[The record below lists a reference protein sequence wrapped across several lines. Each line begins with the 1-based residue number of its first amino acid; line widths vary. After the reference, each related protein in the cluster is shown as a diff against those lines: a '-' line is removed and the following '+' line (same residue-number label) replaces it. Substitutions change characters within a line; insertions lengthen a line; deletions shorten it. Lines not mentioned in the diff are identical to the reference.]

1 MGLGKTYSTRYLAD
15 SNNNTGAVGQVLIS
29 TATGINWSNGSDIIG
44 GPYLKNT
51 TDTFTG
57 ELTLYQSSTVAPT
70 LLTLSTY
77 SGDTSNDGTMGSFID
92 FEKTDD
98 NATFLPQARIG
109 MVVKDSDGD
118 GGIASEGCGNLVFY
132 TSEGTD
138 ATGGGVS
145 SEKLRITDKGNV
157 GIGTI
162 SPSAKLE
169 VDVGVNSLKIS
180 GRDTYIDSSIDSA
193 NANIYVTQ
201 AGVGDFGQLAG
212 SLVLQARTQG
222 TIYRDI
228 IFAGGLTSGDALM
241 TILGQGEVGIGTDGP
256 LGKLMV
262 RDDTAGAPTRL
273 IVSNGGTVESGTS
286 ARLSFYE
293 GTSEKGYIE
302 RRRDSSGK
310 IAFVTPADDNP
321 FVWENPTGEIM
332 RINNSNVGIG
342 NSDTSG
348 ARLKVLGKVVFDGH
362 NSGDPDSNS
371 RTAYPADQMFTHY
384 DNNGVS
390 IIGGKGAY
398 AGVGLTIGEETSRS
412 SDFKFIRGVSDTNGG
427 ALAVEEFWVNGVGAA
442 YFATNVSIGAASA
455 SAKLHITKD
464 NTTGNALLITN
475 SGSSRSLE
483 INHNADGTGVSDEVV
498 RIMNDG
504 TRLFT
509 IESNANVGIGTDSPQ
524 VRLTLRR
531 EDDGSLFELN
541 RPASGV
547 EALYGGIVGN
557 DPYFYSNNGIFTLGI
572 NNPDGG
578 QGGEV
583 SYITMRNGSTRYTT
597 FEAGNVGIGLTV
609 PTADLHVAS
618 VHDGMTN
625 GLNTNQLKLS
635 YGASVVGAGSSVAFG
650 VSGNNNFTGAKIV
663 HERTASNSVG
673 DLTFWTRQS
682 GGTATDYDLTVERM
696 RIDSVGNVGIGNGTQ
711 TNRKLKVH
719 GHTQVDGNMYVSGAL
734 DTYSVEVGQSR
745 TTEGVAFLDLTGE
758 VGPDD
763 YGLRMIR
770 YGGLNAESK
779 IIHTGTA
786 SLTIN
791 AENGGDTIFTNTN
804 VGIGTTTAQ
813 SNTSL
818 DVRGN
823 GSASDGAIKAYAYG
837 GSGTSILGNG
847 YASSG
852 SGSNFGVR
860 GISTGPRSTVAGSVN
875 VGAYFAA
882 SSAETNYALLTGS
895 GNVGI
900 GTDSPGAKLA
910 VHFSGL
916 AAFIYSSQ
924 STALRVRGGGN
935 SQDITQFQ
943 NVGGSTVA
951 VIDSAGSFGIGTTD
965 PDDMLEVYGS
975 SPNIRVTNTAET
987 DSGIVFND
995 AQAGTAQMAA
1005 IKFNSSD
1012 EKLKFF
1018 VNDEV
1023 AQRMVIDTSGN
1034 VGINVVSPNQ
1044 KLHVNGATQLGDIN
1058 ATVNFGTVALKV
1070 VEGTVSQGPTL
1081 GSGAVG
1087 AQAVLYSNGAFGM
1100 YTGVSDSGDTWMQ
1113 SQRNDASTAAYDILL
1128 NPVGGNIGIGTITP
1142 SYKLDVAGTIR
1153 ATGDVIAY
1161 SDARVKDNVVTIENA
1176 LEKVTKLRGVSY
1188 TRNDVE
1194 DKTTKIGVIAQEV
1207 LEVLPEVVQQDDEGK
1222 YSVAYGNMVGL
1233 LIESIKELK
1242 AEVDELKSRL

>member
-362 NSGDPDSNS
+362 NSNDPDSTS

-390 IIGGKGAY
+390 IIGGEGSY
-398 AGVGLTIGEETSRS
+398 TGVGLTIGEETGRS
-412 SDFKFIRGVSDTNGG
+412 VAFKFIRGVSDTNGG
-427 ALAVEEFWVNGVGAA
+427 ANAAEEFWVDGAGNS
-442 YFATNVSIGAASA
+442 YF
-455 SAKLHITKD
+455 
-464 NTTGNALLITN
+464 
-475 SGSSRSLE
+475 
-483 INHNADGTGVSDEVV
+483 
-498 RIMNDG
+498 
-504 TRLFT
+504 
-509 IESNANVGIGTDSPQ
+509 
-524 VRLTLRR
+524 
-531 EDDGSLFELN
+531 
-541 RPASGV
+541 
-547 EALYGGIVGN
+547 
-557 DPYFYSNNGIFTLGI
+557 
-572 NNPDGG
+572 
-578 QGGEV
+578 
-583 SYITMRNGSTRYTT
+583 
-597 FEAGNVGIGLTV
+597 AGNVGIGDIT
-609 PTADLHVAS
+609 PTAKLDILKNDDTVYDPSAD
-618 VHDGMTN
+618 DGQRSIGPTI
-625 GLNTNQLKLS
+625 QL
-635 YGASVVGAGSSVAFG
+635 
-650 VSGNNNFTGAKIV
+650 NNNSTVTNTFGQIMYDTDSSGQAV
-663 HERTASNSVG
+663 ARMVFLDAGNASSAIAFVTENAEQKG
-673 DLTFWTRQS
+673 
-682 GGTATDYDLTVERM
+682 ERM
-696 RIDSVGNVGIGNGTQ
+696 RIAPSGKVGIG
-711 TNRKLKVH
+711 TNNP
-719 GHTQVDGNMYVSGAL
+719 QDAL
-734 DTYSVEVGQSR
+734 DVDWD
-745 TTEGVAFLDLTGE
+745 TEGVATDNSGIRVRAYRPHLNLIDRSGYTTSNGHNFQIKADGAKLQFNATSADDETFDLT
-758 VGPDD
+758 
-763 YGLRMIR
+763 RMVIDKD
-770 YGGLNAESK
+770 GQ
-779 IIHTGTA
+779 
-786 SLTIN
+786 
-791 AENGGDTIFTNTN
+791 
-804 VGIGTTTAQ
+804 VGIGTITPGAKLEIEGDATGDDTAQ
-813 SNTSL
+813 LIIASGGVDNNSIIHFTDDEGGQVNAIGSL
-818 DVRGN
+818 EGN
-823 GSASDGAIKAYAYG
+823 ILTLASQNELVFKT
-837 GSGTSILGNG
+837 GTGSILGNTDTRMTITT
-847 YASSG
+847 SG
-852 SGSNFGVR
+852 S
-860 GISTGPRSTVAGSVN
+860 
-875 VGAYFAA
+875 
-882 SSAETNYALLTGS
+882 
-895 GNVGI
+895 VGI
-900 GTDSPGAKLA
+900 GK
-910 VHFSGL
+910 
-916 AAFIYSSQ
+916 I
-924 STALRVRGGGN
+924 
-935 SQDITQFQ
+935 
-943 NVGGSTVA
+943 
-951 VIDSAGSFGIGTTD
+951 D
-965 PDDMLEVYGS
+965 PDDILEVYGS

-987 DSGIVFND
+987 DAGIVFND

-1012 EKLKFF
+1012 QKLKFF

-1023 AQRMVIDTSGN
+1023 AQRMVIDTVGN
-1034 VGINVVSPNQ
+1034 VGIGLVAPVG
-1044 KLHVNGATQLGDIN
+1044 KLDVFRTDTNYAVNLSD
-1058 ATVNFGTVALKV
+1058 
-1070 VEGTVSQGPTL
+1070 TL
-1081 GSGAVG
+1081 NRAGLIVKASGSFDSKITFSSGAASRQYIQATNNAATTGRDICINPYGG
-1087 AQAVLYSNGAFGM
+1087 AL
-1100 YTGVSDSGDTWMQ
+1100 
-1113 SQRNDASTAAYDILL
+1113 
-1128 NPVGGNIGIGTITP
+1128 GIGTTSP
-1142 SYKLDVAGTIR
+1142 NTKLDLISGTNNGIR
-1153 ATGDVIAY
+1153 ISATDTTSNWRDINIRSYVSQSEADALPEGIAIFTTNPSGQSDPAFSKYGGTVIQCRDDGNSSFAIRVGSGLTTAFFINNTAAATFSSTVTATNFILS
-1161 SDARVKDNVVTIENA
+1161 SDKRLKDNI
-1176 LEKVTKLRGVSY
+1176 KKIDTKHIDVNWKNFELKSEPGVKRS
-1188 TRNDVE
+1188 
-1194 DKTTKIGVIAQEV
+1194 GVIAQE
-1207 LEVLPEVVQQDDEGK
+1207 LEEKHPEFVRTNDQGMK
-1222 YSVAYGNMVGL
+1222 SVAYIDL
-1233 LIESIKELK
+1233 LIAKIAELEARLEK
-1242 AEVDELKSRL
+1242 AGI